1 MIRWIRS
8 YLVDFTCLLAIGMAF
23 YFIKISQIVG
33 TKLYLQLPDSLLQLN
48 TIFLSILIEA
58 FPFVLVGVLIAG
70 FIQIFVTED
79 YIRRLI
85 PKNRF
90 LAVTMSCIVGA
101 AFPACECGIVPIVR
115 RLISKGVPIHAGIG
129 FLLTGPLINPIVI
142 LSTYMAFGNDMK
154 MAGLRMGVG
163 FVAAFIITLI
173 ISFLFKSN
181 QLKHS
186 DSDFTSSTDY
196 PKKKE
201 PFIHRVEGMLKHS
214 IDEFFDMGKYLIL
227 GAFIAA
233 GVFILFFC
241 IQLFRIWEKE
251 EDSHVHC
258 SPGCTHDHGDSGSLS
273 KTLMSYGILIF
284 PLLTGFAFA
293 PTVLDSTIAAKKGT
307 ILPQIN
313 RNDNNGIGESL
324 SENNLTGI
332 HEEQEVVPN
341 NNFFSEEKYNQEME
355 ILEESE
361 VIQMNDGIYSSYY

>member
-8 YLVDFTCLLAIGMAF
+8 YLIDFTCLLAIGMAF
-23 YFIKISQIVG
+23 YFIKISQIAG
-33 TKLYLQLPDSLLQLN
+33 TKVSLQLPDSLLQLN

-58 FPFVLVGVLIAG
+58 FPFVLIGVLIAG

-79 YIRRLI
+79 HIRRLI

-90 LAVTMSCIVGA
+90 LAVTMSCLVGS

-163 FVAAFIITLI
+163 FVVAFIITLI

-186 DSDFTSSTDY
+186 VADFTSSTDHT
-196 PKKKE
+196 KKE
-201 PFIHRVEGMLKHS
+201 PFIHRVEGMMKHS
-214 IDEFFDMGKYLIL
+214 IDEFFDVGKYLIL

-233 GVFILFFC
+233 FVQTYVSAKSLLLFGEGLVGSTTVMMGLAYFLSLCSEADAFIGASFRNLFPTSSILAFLVYGPMIDLKNTIMLLSVFRAKFVFIL
-241 IQLFRIWEKE
+241 L
-251 EDSHVHC
+251 
-258 SPGCTHDHGDSGSLS
+258 
-273 KTLMSYGILIF
+273 ILITMIVF
-284 PLLTGFAFA
+284 
-293 PTVLDSTIAAKKGT
+293 IC
-307 ILPQIN
+307 IN
-313 RNDNNGIGESL
+313 LIS
-324 SENNLTGI
+324 
-332 HEEQEVVPN
+332 
-341 NNFFSEEKYNQEME
+341 FF
-355 ILEESE
+355 
-361 VIQMNDGIYSSYY
+361 